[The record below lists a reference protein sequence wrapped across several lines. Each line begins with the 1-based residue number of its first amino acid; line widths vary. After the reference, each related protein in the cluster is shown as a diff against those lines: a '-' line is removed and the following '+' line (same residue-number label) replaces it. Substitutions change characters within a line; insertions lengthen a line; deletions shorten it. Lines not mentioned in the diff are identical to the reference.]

1 MSHAGGASG
10 SSPQLDALM
19 AVNRVRY
26 IRKYHSTA
34 YSAVFHGAVA
44 FSELLRCW
52 KPDRR
57 GVLHTVLNEGRWSE
71 LPGPSPEVSSTPDT
85 GRFPMAR

>member
-1 MSHAGGASG
+1 
-10 SSPQLDALM
+10 M

-26 IRKYHSTA
+26 IRKYHSAA
-34 YSAVFHGAVA
+34 YSAVFHGVVA

-57 GVLHTVLNEGRWSE
+57 GVLQTVLNEGRWA
-71 LPGPSPEVSSTPDT
+71 GTARPEAEDPHDPDAGRSS
-85 GRFPMAR
+85 RMAR